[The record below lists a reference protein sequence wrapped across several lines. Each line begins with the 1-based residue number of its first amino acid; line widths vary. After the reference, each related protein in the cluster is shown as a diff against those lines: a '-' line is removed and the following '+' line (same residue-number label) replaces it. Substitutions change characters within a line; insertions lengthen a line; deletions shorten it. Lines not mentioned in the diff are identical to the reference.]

1 MQNGNN
7 FKFIG
12 KFSCVC
18 FWGGHYVFSNATKYT
33 TFPATRSQLVH
44 KLLFLG
50 SKFGTGYL
58 KYLKK
63 KRPKKACKRSLIGTL
78 LDVLQTEDSNIDVD
92 TVIVKM
98 KSK

>member
-1 MQNGNN
+1 MYVSEAIIMYFRMLQNILH
-7 FKFIG
+7 FPPLAPIG
-12 KFSCVC
+12 SLTI
-18 FWGGHYVFSNATKYT
+18 VFGVKIRNGI
-33 TFPATRSQLVH
+33 PQI
-44 KLLFLG
+44 
-50 SKFGTGYL
+50 
-58 KYLKK
+58 LKK